1 MSNILDFLE
10 FLPIFFIALFF
21 SILFLQSA
29 FDKLIDYHGNLAF
42 LNDHFKKTCFQNLV
56 KLLFATI
63 TLLEFLSGIFS
74 LVGLVFLVG
83 VNTII
88 GTEIILLAVIL
99 SNLTLC
105 CLFLGQRI
113 AKDYVGAASLVPYL
127 LIGVLSFLFF

>member
-29 FDKLIDYHGNLAF
+29 FDKLIDYNGNLEF
-42 LNDHFKKTCFQNLV
+42 LNNHFKKTCFQSLV
-56 KLLFATI
+56 KLLFVII

-74 LVGLVFLVG
+74 LFGLVFLVG
-83 VNTII
+83 FNTII
-88 GTEIILLAVIL
+88 GTEIILLGVVL

-127 LIGVLSFLFF
+127 LVGVLSFLFF

>member
-29 FDKLIDYHGNLAF
+29 FDKLIDYDGNLAF
-42 LNDHFKKTCFQNLV
+42 LNDHFKKTYFHNQV
-56 KLLFATI
+56 KLLFITI
-63 TLLEFLSGIFS
+63 TLLELLSGILS
-74 LVGLVFLVG
+74 VIGLVVLLGFNSVL
-83 VNTII
+83 
-88 GTEIILLAVIL
+88 GTEIIFLGVIV

-113 AKDYVGAASLVPYL
+113 AKDYVGAASLVIYFL
-127 LIGVLSFLFF
+127 VGVLSFLFF